1 MTHEL
6 VIKQEDPF
14 ELLESELRI
23 KTQAIQEAFNNF
35 HKILDVKLQDIQLEI
50 NEIYRHE
57 REQVQ
62 IKRNQIEELNGS
74 KNMIMDS
81 SLAKIREQ
89 IDEQIRDLKENINS
103 TKEVMFNWN
112 VNAFQSAVNNLLD
125 IYITGAGNPS
135 HPSPMSSTSTLE
147 VKPSM
152 TSTPSGASKSTFKT
166 ISRGQDRE
174 QVLSPSGLC
183 IDRVSD
189 RIFIADRGNDRVQVY
204 KNSGEHLMFVKDKDL
219 SNPNRIAID
228 RKYLYVACAVNPYI
242 ISTTRKINSHLA
254 KIDKE
259 DGEIQSILPLEG
271 TMLRICTNPVLSAST
286 RLFCASLSD
295 SKLVQGYD
303 SAFRLVSSTLLQS
316 PYYDQYTQ
324 IYDISVHEHELF
336 ALYHNSRYPLQVF
349 GADGKILRCVQ
360 LSHRLVNADFL
371 CIDSVRNFI
380 VISDGGSS
388 QVKVFT
394 FSGECIAVIGKDGE
408 IPAEFEKPWG
418 VDMDQY
424 GNIYICDNKCKSAV
438 HMFEGP
444 F

>member
-14 ELLESELRI
+14 EVIESNLQL
-23 KTQAIQEAFNNF
+23 KTQEIQESFNDF
-35 HKILDVKLQDIQLEI
+35 HKILDAKLKAILVEI
-50 NEIYRHE
+50 NSLYDQQRQEVE
-57 REQVQ
+57 V
-62 IKRNQIEELNGS
+62 KRNQIDELNCS
-74 KNMIMDS
+74 KNMITDPT
-81 SLAKIREQ
+81 LQNILDQ
-89 IDEQIRDLKENINS
+89 IDKQICELQHDINMS
-103 TKEVMFNWN
+103 KVPLLNWN
-112 VNAFQSAVNNLLD
+112 VDQFQSAVDNILD
-125 IYITGAGNPS
+125 IYMPGE
-135 HPSPMSSTSTLE
+135 HPIARTLSTTSIEMKPSTSL
-147 VKPSM
+147 PL
-152 TSTPSGASKSTFKT
+152 SKANFKE
-166 ISRGQDRE
+166 IQRGYE
-174 QVLSPSGLC
+174 NAQVLSPSGLC
-183 IDRVSD
+183 IDRYTD
-189 RIFIADRGNDRVQVY
+189 RIFIADRGNDRVQIY
-204 KNSGEHLMFVKDKDL
+204 KSSGEHIIFVKDKDL
-219 SNPNRIAID
+219 ANPNRIAID
-228 RKYLYVACAVNPYI
+228 RKFLYIACAVNPYVI
-242 ISTTRKINSHLA
+242 ASTRKINSHLA

-303 SAFRLVSSTLLQS
+303 SAFRLISSTLLQS

-324 IYDISVHEHELF
+324 IYDIRVHEHELF

-371 CIDSVRNFI
+371 CIDSVRNYI

-394 FSGECIAVIGKDGE
+394 FSGECVAVIGKDGE

-424 GNIYICDNKCKSAV
+424 GNIYICDNKSKSAV

>member
-1 MTHEL
+1 MTHKL
-6 VIKQEDPF
+6 IIKQEDPF
-14 ELLESELRI
+14 EVIESNLQL
-23 KTQAIQEAFNNF
+23 KTHEIQEAFNDF
-35 HKILDVKLQDIQLEI
+35 HKILDSKLKSILVEI
-50 NEIYRHE
+50 NTLYNQQ
-57 REQVQ
+57 REKVEV
-62 IKRNQIEELNGS
+62 KHNQIEELNSS
-74 KNMIMDS
+74 KTMITDP
-81 SLAKIREQ
+81 SLRNILVQ
-89 IDEQIRDLKENINS
+89 IDKQILELEQEIHV
-103 TKEVMFNWN
+103 TKEPIINWN
-112 VNAFQSAVNNLLD
+112 TNLLENAVNNIVD
-125 IYITGAGNPS
+125 IYFPGEQSIARTL
-135 HPSPMSSTSTLE
+135 STSSLE
-147 VKPSM
+147 LKP
-152 TSTPSGASKSTFKT
+152 TPSQSVTKTNFKP
-166 ISRGQDRE
+166 IVRGYE
-174 QVLSPSGLC
+174 NGQVLSPSGLC
-183 IDRVSD
+183 IDRNTD
-189 RIFIADRGNDRVQVY
+189 QIFIADRGNDRVQVY
-204 KNSGEHLMFVKDKDL
+204 KNSGEHIMFVKDKDL
-219 SNPNRIAID
+219 ANPNRIAID
-228 RKYLYVACAVNPYI
+228 RKFLYVACAVNSYVIPP
-242 ISTTRKINSHLA
+242 SRKINSHLA

-303 SAFRLVSSTLLQS
+303 SAFRLISSTLLQS

-324 IYDISVHEHELF
+324 IYDIRVHEHELF

-371 CIDSVRNFI
+371 CIDSFRSYI

-424 GNIYICDNKCKSAV
+424 GNIFICDNKSKSAV